1 MIYDLVVYSAIL
13 FGPNLIARGLGM
25 NGAVFN
31 IWLEVAFVIPASVG
45 MSWWMIDRL
54 GRKPLQVWGFAASAV
69 VLVIFALLKV
79 KLAGAPMLAFIAY
92 GLFNVTQTG
101 PGLVSG
107 AGVYGV
113 ELAPTRIRTVAQS
126 ITVAGGRIGAAISG
140 FAFPMLFG
148 RIGEVGAVLIL
159 AGLSLLGAV
168 CTQFMVPETRARS
181 LEDINREHVALG
193 PVGG

>member
-1 MIYDLVVYSAIL
+1 
-13 FGPNLIARGLGM
+13 M

-31 IWLEVAFVIPASVG
+31 VLIELVFVVPASVG
-45 MSWWMIDRL
+45 MSWFMIDRM
-54 GRKPLQVWGFAASAV
+54 GRKPLQVWGFAASALM
-69 VLVIFALLKV
+69 LVIFAVLKV
-79 KLAGAPMLAFIAY
+79 NLAGAPAIAFIAY

-126 ITVAGGRIGAAISG
+126 ITVAGGRIGAAIAG

-148 RIGEVGAVLIL
+148 AIGEAATVMIL
-159 AGLSLLGAV
+159 VALSVLGAI
-168 CTQFMVPETRARS
+168 CTQLLVPETSARS
-181 LEDINREHVALG
+181 LEEINRETAQVA
-193 PVGG
+193 VRA